1 MPPLLLLLR
10 VLVPLLELLERVL
23 VPLLLLPERVL
34 ELRVV
39 EPLLLERLLERVLSV
54 RVVVLVRVLRPV
66 VVPLPVWVRAVLG
79 VVGRV
84 LLFGRVVVELPP
96 LRCVRAGAVVSGLRL
111 WFGL

>member
-1 MPPLLLLLR
+1 MPPLLLLL
-10 VLVPLLELLERVL
+10 RVL

-54 RVVVLVRVLRPV
+54 RVVVLVLVRVLRPV